1 MITDE
6 LRTWLRALADE
17 LIPAADGMP
26 SAGEVGVADHQ
37 LDLVLAARPDLT
49 RHLLRAFARTG
60 ELDGAAAFAAVTE
73 LDPEAEGAL
82 AQIVAGGYYASA
94 TVREQIGYVGQQ
106 PIPVR
111 PPDFPA
117 YVSEGLLER
126 VVARGPIHRSVD

>member
-6 LRTWLRALADE
+6 LRAWLRAIADV

-26 SAGEVGVADHQ
+26 SASEVGVADQQ

-49 RHLLRAFARTG
+49 RHLLRAYARTSDV
-60 ELDGAAAFAAVTE
+60 DGATAFAALTE
-73 LDPEAEGAL
+73 LDPDAEGAI

-94 TVREQIGYVGQQ
+94 KVRELIGYTGQQ

-111 PPDFPA
+111 PPDFPE
-117 YVSEGLLER
+117 YVEEGLLER
-126 VVARGPIHRSVD
+126 VVARGPIYRSVD